1 MNETA
6 QEILLDFDR
15 VAEKTGI
22 SIEAARNETI
32 NEAAKM
38 IVQNTPVLSGRLRAS
53 WFFSPTFPTVAR
65 AANGA
70 EINGTAGAAVLSRLG
85 GEKGAID
92 GSLYLLNGANYAA
105 IVNAR
110 QQFVDKVLGRAKAI
124 EAAAIRKIRFIQGR
138 K

>member
-1 MNETA
+1 VNETA

-65 AANGA
+65 ATNAA
-70 EINGTAGAAVLSRLG
+70 ELGNSSSVLGRLG
-85 GEKGAID
+85 VERGAID

-124 EAAAIRKIRFIQGR
+124 EAAAIRKIRLIQGR